1 MSTGWCLK
9 SSPHKDYIERGG
21 DILARPPKE
30 GLLYFP
36 FDVDFY
42 EDFKIEDLSNEFGPL
57 GESVYKRILCL
68 VYRDKGYYLEID
80 MDRLAVKL
88 IKSIGN
94 RWARSKEQVI
104 QVILYCADIGLFDK
118 DLLLRGVITSVGI
131 QRRFLEV
138 KGRRPCINDAY
149 WFLGKKPYI
158 NSPKTPINSEK
169 PIVISEKPPVLPPD
183 NTQRKEKKKKEKKS
197 KENKNNKGKKTEVV
211 VDNPD
216 LDFADVFKTWEKAAA
231 LHPTQMVIEELGL
244 LMDEYGKDNLCDAIR
259 TAADQGKVTLA
270 YVKGIL
276 RNNAA
281 GTTKKSKADIEQEE
295 AEETLR
301 KLREEDRRDAER
313 GNVSA
318 ATQGG

>member
-1 MSTGWCLK
+1 M
-9 SSPHKDYIERGG
+9 
-21 DILARPPKE
+21 ARPPKE

-94 RWARSKEQVI
+94 RWVRSKDQVI

-118 DLLLRGVITSVGI
+118 DLLSRGVITSVGI
-131 QRRFLEV
+131 QRRFLQV

-197 KENKNNKGKKTEVV
+197 KENKNKKGEKTEVVV

-216 LDFADVFKTWEKAAA
+216 LDFADVFKTWEKASA

-244 LMDEYGKDNLCDAIR
+244 LMDEYGKDNLCDAIKA
-259 TAADQGKVTLA
+259 AADQGKVTLA

-281 GTTKKSKADIEQEE
+281 GTKKKSKADIEREE
-295 AEETLR
+295 REALR
-301 KLREEDRRDAER
+301 LKLEEEDRQDAER
-313 GNVSA
+313 RNAEAIRESG
-318 ATQGG
+318 